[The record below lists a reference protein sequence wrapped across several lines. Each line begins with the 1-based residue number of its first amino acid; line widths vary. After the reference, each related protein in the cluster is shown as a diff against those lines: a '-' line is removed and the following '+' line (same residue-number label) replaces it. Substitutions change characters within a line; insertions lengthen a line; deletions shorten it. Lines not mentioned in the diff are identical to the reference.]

1 MKFTFNGRK
10 LEITDPLKDYAAKK
24 LSKLDKFFSGD
35 AEATVV
41 CSKERG
47 RFTTEATVR
56 SANMFFRAQDTAND
70 IYATIDEVQEMI
82 ERQICKN
89 KTKLGKRIRQAAFD
103 KEGSPAEFGEMEE
116 SYEVIRKKRFEVA
129 SMDVDEAILQM
140 NMLGHMFFTFKNASE
155 GDRFCVVYAR
165 KDGGYGLIECD

>member
-10 LEITDPLKDYAAKK
+10 IEITEPLKDYAEKK
-24 LSKLDKFFSGD
+24 LSKLEKLFSSD
-35 AEATVV
+35 AETTVV

-47 RFTTEATVR
+47 RFTTEVTVR

-82 ERQICKN
+82 ERQIRKN

-103 KEGSPAEFGEMEE
+103 KEESAELTAEPEE
-116 SYEVIRKKRFEVA
+116 EYEVIRQKRFEVA
-129 SMDVDEAILQM
+129 SMSIEEAILQM
-140 NMLGHMFFTFKNASE
+140 NMLGHLFFTFKNASD

>member
-10 LEITDPLKDYAAKK
+10 IEVTDPLKDYAAKK

-47 RFTTEATVR
+47 RFTTEVTVR

-82 ERQICKN
+82 ERQIRKN

-103 KEGSPAEFGEMEE
+103 KDEGLTAVEDAEDN
-116 SYEVIRKKRFEVA
+116 YEVIRQKRFEVA
-129 SMDVDEAILQM
+129 SMDVEEAILQM
-140 NMLGHMFFTFKNASE
+140 NLLGHMFFTFKNAAE
-155 GDRFCVVYAR
+155 ADRFCVVYVR
-165 KDGGYGLIECD
+165 KDGGYGLIECE